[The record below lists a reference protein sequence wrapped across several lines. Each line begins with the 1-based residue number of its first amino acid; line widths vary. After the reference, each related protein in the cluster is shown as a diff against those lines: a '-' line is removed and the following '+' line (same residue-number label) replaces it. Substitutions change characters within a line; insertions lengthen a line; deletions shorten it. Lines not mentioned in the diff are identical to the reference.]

1 MRMISIY
8 QLFVYIAR
16 RSKAMSRRTVGVS
29 LIAIAAVLYATRYI
43 AAAIFGSGVSSWSSN
58 IFRAM
63 QADIGNDLV
72 WLSIIA
78 LIGGILYLM
87 WAEIDVVKK
96 SQHYDQ
102 FQKSFD

>member
-1 MRMISIY
+1 
-8 QLFVYIAR
+8 
-16 RSKAMSRRTVGVS
+16 MSRRTVGVS

-43 AAAIFGSGVSSWSSN
+43 ATAIFGSGVSSWSSN
-58 IFRAM
+58 LFCAM
-63 QADIGNDLV
+63 EAYIGNDLV

-78 LIGGILYLM
+78 LIAGILYLM
-87 WAEIDVVKK
+87 WAEIEVIKK